1 MKRVVARQLVIG
13 VVILSISNFG
23 FAATTGEVLLDC
35 TSTSI
40 CGTAPKQ
47 FTLLLDFVREMM
59 NTIKTIGTQW
69 EYLGQYINPN
79 RYAGNV
85 FTPPAN
91 TVMSKTLRNINQKA
105 KFALAS
111 TAIFSTP
118 VNFAGLKDVLWW
130 TALLAK
136 DKVFLRDTKLVE
148 ALESQLSD
156 KRYELGLWWWRY
168 TQINPTNK
176 KIMETIIKKYVDA
189 GLLSQWSLADGVQYN
204 NVTSLLVSIL
214 SAAKTFLYFDRIDQ
228 FSTDYFSRW
237 GLNGIKISFT
247 PGLFTTIQDEYE
259 CVKWP
264 YNVCDPQSGQFKKNI
279 EKMTSSITKSATWFV
294 TTIRDAS
301 LRLWQ
306 LFLKE
311 DNQSEAFKQREAD
324 LLKTMYG
331 TTKDGKW
338 VFGGSLKKSL
348 SSIWSDIKMLWSD
361 VSRFRSP
368 SIDDSQ
374 KNKDEIE
381 DLRAQQPSIPSAP
394 AQGEETFKAYIAS
407 YTKDVFAQQ
416 ASDIQ
421 LAYLAETKDVTP
433 GFTVLGKQ
441 IFLIKNDVIGSKDL
455 EWSLIKSLSEA
466 ADLQCSIR

>member
-1 MKRVVARQLVIG
+1 MKKVVARQLVIG
-13 VVILSISNFG
+13 VVILSICNFG
-23 FAATTGEVLLDC
+23 FAQTSETSPLDC

-59 NTIKTIGTQW
+59 NSIKTIGTQW

-79 RYAGNV
+79 RYADNV

-91 TVMSKTLRNINQKA
+91 TVVTKTLRNINQKA

-130 TALLAK
+130 TVLLAK

-168 TQINPTNK
+168 TQINASNRKT
-176 KIMETIIKKYVDA
+176 MEIIIQKYIDA
-189 GLLSQWSLADGVQYN
+189 WLFSQWSLADGVQYN
-204 NVTSLLVSIL
+204 NITSLLVSML
-214 SAAKTFLYFDRIDQ
+214 SATKTFLYFDRIDQ

-237 GLNGIKISFT
+237 GLNGIKITFA
-247 PGLFTTIQDEYE
+247 PDVFMTIQNEYR
-259 CVKWP
+259 CVTWP
-264 YNVCDPQSGQFKKNI
+264 YSVCDSRSGQFKKNI

-301 LRLWQ
+301 LRLGQ

-311 DNQSEAFKQREAD
+311 DNQSEAFKQREAN

-331 TTKDGKW
+331 TTKNSKW
-338 VFGGSLKKSL
+338 VFGGSLKKSF
-348 SSIWSDIKMLWSD
+348 SSIWSDIKTLWSD

-368 SIDDSQ
+368 SVDDSQ
-374 KNKDEIE
+374 KTKDEIE
-381 DLRAQQPSIPSAP
+381 TLRAQQPTIPTSP
-394 AQGEETFKAYIAS
+394 AQGEETFKAYIRS
-407 YTKDVFAQQ
+407 YTKDVFDQE

-441 IFLIKNDVIGSKDL
+441 IFTIKNDIIGSKDL